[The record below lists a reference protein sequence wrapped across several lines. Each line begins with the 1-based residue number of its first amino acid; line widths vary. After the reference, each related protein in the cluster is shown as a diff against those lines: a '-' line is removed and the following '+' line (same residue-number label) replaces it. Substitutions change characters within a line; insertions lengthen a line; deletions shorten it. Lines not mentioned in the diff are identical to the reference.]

1 MSSDSE
7 NSDVQQKVT
16 KQFRNSVIKY
26 LDIDDKIREYRAKVK
41 ELTKNKKDLEGN
53 ILNFLDTVEEKS
65 VVVRDG
71 KLIKNVSKT
80 KSPLKKESIHKAIL
94 EITNDNTKAA
104 TITDHILNSRPT
116 VERVNLKRTK
126 NRKKNEN

>member
-1 MSSDSE
+1 MSSESE

-16 KQFRNSVIKY
+16 KQFRDSVIKF

-41 ELTKNKKDLEGN
+41 ELTKDKKDLEGN

-80 KSPLKKESIHKAIL
+80 KAPLKKESIHKAIL

-104 TITDHILNSRPT
+104 TMTDHILNSRPT

-126 NRKKNEN
+126 NRKKKDN

>member
-1 MSSDSE
+1 MSSESE
-7 NSDVQQKVT
+7 SSDVQHKVT
-16 KQFRNSVIKY
+16 KQFRDTVIKF
-26 LDIDDKIREYRAKVK
+26 LDMDDRIREYRSKVK
-41 ELTKNKKDLEGN
+41 ELTKDKKNLEDN

-80 KSPLKKESIHKAIL
+80 KAPLKKESIHKAIL

-104 TITDHILNSRPT
+104 TMTDHILNSRPT
-116 VERVNLKRTK
+116 VERVNLKRTR
-126 NRKKNEN
+126 NRKKKDN

>member
-7 NSDVQQKVT
+7 STDVQQKVT
-16 KQFRNSVIKY
+16 KQFRDSVVKF
-26 LDIDDKIREYRAKVK
+26 LDIDDKIREYRKKVK
-41 ELTKNKKDLEGN
+41 ELGKDKKELEEN

-80 KSPLKKESIHKAIL
+80 KAPLKKESIHKAIF
-94 EITNDNTKAA
+94 EITQDNNKAA
-104 TITDHILNSRPT
+104 SMTDHILNSRPM

-126 NRKKNEN
+126 NRKKKD

>member
-1 MSSDSE
+1 MSSESE

-16 KQFRNSVIKY
+16 KQFRDSVIKF
-26 LDIDDKIREYRAKVK
+26 LDIDDSIREYRKKVK
-41 ELTKNKKDLEGN
+41 ELTKDKKDLEEN

-80 KSPLKKESIHKAIL
+80 KAPLKKESIHKAIF
-94 EITNDNTKAA
+94 EITQDNNKAA
-104 TITDHILNSRPT
+104 SMTDHILNSRPT

-126 NRKKNEN
+126 NRKKKD